1 MSYTLYGHPGS
12 GSCIIELTLNEIGV
26 DYQVN
31 HVSLNDDSQRGAV
44 YAAVNPQRK
53 LPTLVTDTG
62 ETLTESAAILLTL
75 EERHAAADLLPPVG
89 SEERARAL
97 RWLLFVATEVYP
109 IVEINDYPD
118 RFTATDGV
126 ADATRELAR
135 KIWRKRLLVIE
146 NSIDDGPYVLGT
158 TFSMTDIYIA
168 VVTRWA
174 QQEEWRPYNVPKIE
188 NLTATVA
195 SREKLA
201 PIWAQHFG
209 AN

>member
-1 MSYTLYGHPGS
+1 MNYILYGHPGS

-31 HVSLNDDSQRGAV
+31 PVSLNDGSQRGAG

-75 EERHAAADLLPPVG
+75 EERHAAAGLLPPVR

-126 ADATRELAR
+126 ADATRGLAR

-146 NSIDDGPYVLGT
+146 NALDDGPYVLGT

-168 VVTRWA
+168 VVSRWA
-174 QQEEWRPYNVPKIE
+174 QQEEWRPRNVPKIE

-201 PIWAQHFG
+201 PIWTQHFG

>member
-31 HVSLNDDSQRGAV
+31 PVSLNDDSQRGAG

-53 LPTLVTDTG
+53 LPTLVTDIG

-146 NSIDDGPYVLGT
+146 NSINDGPYVLGT